1 MSRLRAVEH
10 GRTILVAATS
20 GISAIVAPDGRMLDE
35 SREFVP
41 DIQVRT
47 VPARTARTLSDRL
60 GEAPEWVLAALALG
74 AVLAAA
80 WTARKNEGN

>member
-1 MSRLRAVEH
+1 
-10 GRTILVAATS
+10 
-20 GISAIVAPDGRMLDE
+20 MLDE

-60 GEAPEWVLAALALG
+60 GEAPEGALAALALG
-74 AVLAAA
+74 AVLAGV